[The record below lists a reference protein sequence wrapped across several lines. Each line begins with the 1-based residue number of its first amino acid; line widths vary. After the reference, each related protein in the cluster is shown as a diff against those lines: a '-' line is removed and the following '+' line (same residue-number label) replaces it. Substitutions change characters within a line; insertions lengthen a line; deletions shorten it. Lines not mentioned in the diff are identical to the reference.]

1 VNRTMLWLPALVA
14 GATLTATAQA
24 LPTKIAIIHLQ
35 NAIIGTKDGQKAAK
49 ELETRF
55 MPKRKEIEGRQG
67 EIQALQAQLRA
78 SSNTASE
85 EQKNKLMRDIDVK
98 QKALQRDGEDASAEL
113 DQEQQ
118 KLFQDIGGKV
128 MAVIDKYAS
137 DNGYAVVIDVSAQAS
152 PVLYASTSVDIT
164 RQVVELFDK
173 NAPAAAPGATP
184 GAAPAAAP
192 PPAPVKSP
200 AATPSPMA
208 PPPAKPKP
216 PAK

>member
-1 VNRTMLWLPALVA
+1 MFWLPALLA
-14 GATLTATAQA
+14 GATLNLPAQA
-24 LPTKIAIIHLQ
+24 PPAKIAIIHLQ

-67 EIQALQAQLRA
+67 AIQALQAQLRA
-78 SSNTASE
+78 SSNTANE

-128 MAVIDKYAS
+128 MAVIDKFAS
-137 DNGYAVVIDVSAQAS
+137 DNGFAVVIDVSAQSS
-152 PVLYASTSVDIT
+152 PILYASTSIDIT
-164 RQVVELFDK
+164 RQIVELFDK
-173 NAPAAAPGATP
+173 NSPAAA
-184 GAAPAAAP
+184 AAPA
-192 PPAPVKSP
+192 PA
-200 AATPSPMA
+200 A

-216 PAK
+216 APVK

>member
-1 VNRTMLWLPALVA
+1 MLWLPALVA
-14 GATLTATAQA
+14 GATLILSAQA
-24 LPTKIAIIHLQ
+24 PPTKIAIIHLQ

-137 DNGYAVVIDVSAQAS
+137 DNGFAVVIDVSAQAS
-152 PVLYASTSVDIT
+152 PILYASTSVDIT
-164 RQVVELFDK
+164 RQVVDLFDK
-173 NAPAAAPGATP
+173 NTPAAAPAPAAAKPSGAVP
-184 GAAPAAAP
+184 
-192 PPAPVKSP
+192 SP
-200 AATPSPMA
+200 ATSA
-208 PPPAKPKP
+208 PAKPKP
-216 PAK
+216 PAPVAPVK

>member
-1 VNRTMLWLPALVA
+1 MFWLPAILA
-14 GATLTATAQA
+14 GATLTLAGQA
-24 LPTKIAIIHLQ
+24 PPTKIAIIHLQ

-49 ELETRF
+49 ELETKF
-55 MPKRKEIEGRQG
+55 MPKRQEIEKRQG

-85 EQKNKLMRDIDVK
+85 DQKNKLMRDIDVK

-137 DNGYAVVIDVSAQAS
+137 DNGFAVVIDVSAQAS

-173 NAPAAAPGATP
+173 NAPAAAPTGTP
-184 GAAPAAAP
+184 A
-192 PPAPVKSP
+192 V
-200 AATPSPMA
+200 PS
-208 PPPAKPKP
+208 PAKPKP
-216 PAK
+216 PAPVK

>member
-1 VNRTMLWLPALVA
+1 MNRKMFWLPALLA
-14 GATLTATAQA
+14 GATLTLPAQA
-24 LPTKIAIIHLQ
+24 PPTKIAIIHLQ

-67 EIQALQAQLRA
+67 EIQSLQAQLRA

-118 KLFQDIGGKV
+118 KLFQEVGGRV

-137 DNGYAVVIDVSAQAS
+137 DNGFAVVIDVSAQAS
-152 PVLYASTSVDIT
+152 PILYASTSVDIT

-173 NAPAAAPGATP
+173 NAPAAG
-184 GAAPAAAP
+184 APA
-192 PPAPVKSP
+192 PPAAKSP
-200 AATPSPMA
+200 AVSSPA
-208 PPPAKPKP
+208 FPAPAKPKP
-216 PAK
+216 APVK

>member
-1 VNRTMLWLPALVA
+1 MFWLPALLA
-14 GATLTATAQA
+14 GATLTLPAQA
-24 LPTKIAIIHLQ
+24 PPTKIAIIHLQ

-49 ELETRF
+49 ELETKF

-85 EQKNKLMRDIDVK
+85 EQKNKLMRDIDTK

-137 DNGYAVVIDVSAQAS
+137 DNGFAVVIDVSAQAS

-173 NAPAAAPGATP
+173 NAPA
-184 GAAPAAAP
+184 GAAPTPAAP
-192 PPAPVKSP
+192 PA
-200 AATPSPMA
+200 
-208 PPPAKPKP
+208 AKPKP
-216 PAK
+216 APPK

>member
-1 VNRTMLWLPALVA
+1 MKLWLPAMLA
-14 GATLTATAQA
+14 GAALTLPAQA
-24 LPTKIAIIHLQ
+24 PTKIAIIHLQ

-55 MPKRKEIEGRQG
+55 MPKRQEIEKRQG
-67 EIQALQAQLRA
+67 EIQALQQQLRA

-118 KLFQDIGGKV
+118 KLFQEIGGKV

-137 DNGYAVVIDVSAQAS
+137 DNGFAVVIDVSAQAS
-152 PVLYASTSVDIT
+152 PILYASTSVDIT

-173 NAPAAAPGATP
+173 NSPGN
-184 GAAPAAAP
+184 AAAP
-192 PPAPVKSP
+192 PAPA
-200 AATPSPMA
+200 
-208 PPPAKPKP
+208 PAKPKP
-216 PAK
+216 APVK

>member
-1 VNRTMLWLPALVA
+1 VNRTMFWLPALLA
-14 GATLTATAQA
+14 GATLTLPAQA
-24 LPTKIAIIHLQ
+24 PPTKIAIIHLQ

-49 ELETRF
+49 ELETKF

-85 EQKNKLMRDIDVK
+85 EQKNKLMRDIDTK

-137 DNGYAVVIDVSAQAS
+137 DNGFAVVIDVSAQAS
-152 PVLYASTSVDIT
+152 PILYASTSVDIT

-173 NAPAAAPGATP
+173 NAPAAA
-184 GAAPAAAP
+184 APVPAAP
-192 PPAPVKSP
+192 PA
-200 AATPSPMA
+200 
-208 PPPAKPKP
+208 AKPKP
-216 PAK
+216 APPK

>member
-1 VNRTMLWLPALVA
+1 MNRKMFWLPAALLA
-14 GATLTATAQA
+14 GATLTLPAQA
-24 LPTKIAIIHLQ
+24 PPTKIAIIHLQ

-67 EIQALQAQLRA
+67 EIQSLQAQLRA

-118 KLFQDIGGKV
+118 KLFQEVGGRV

-137 DNGYAVVIDVSAQAS
+137 DNGFAVVIDVSAQAS
-152 PVLYASTSVDIT
+152 PILYASTSVDIT

-173 NAPAAAPGATP
+173 NTPAAGAPAP
-184 GAAPAAAP
+184 PAA
-192 PPAPVKSP
+192 KSP
-200 AATPSPMA
+200 AVSSPA
-208 PPPAKPKP
+208 FPAPAKPKP
-216 PAK
+216 APVK

>member
-1 VNRTMLWLPALVA
+1 MNRTMFWLPALLA
-14 GATLTATAQA
+14 GATLNLPAQA
-24 LPTKIAIIHLQ
+24 PPAKIAIIHLQ

-55 MPKRKEIEGRQG
+55 MPRRKEIEGRQG

-128 MAVIDKYAS
+128 MAVIDKFAS
-137 DNGYAVVIDVSAQAS
+137 DNGFAVVIDVSAQSS
-152 PVLYASTSVDIT
+152 PILYASTSIDIT
-164 RQVVELFDK
+164 RQIVELFDK
-173 NAPAAAPGATP
+173 NSPAAAA
-184 GAAPAAAP
+184 ASAPA
-192 PPAPVKSP
+192 
-200 AATPSPMA
+200 A

-216 PAK
+216 APVK

>member
-1 VNRTMLWLPALVA
+1 MFWLPALLA
-14 GATLTATAQA
+14 GATLTLPAQA
-24 LPTKIAIIHLQ
+24 PPTKIAIIHLQ

-49 ELETRF
+49 ELETKF

-85 EQKNKLMRDIDVK
+85 EQKNKLMRDIDTK

-137 DNGYAVVIDVSAQAS
+137 DNGFAVVIDVSAQAS
-152 PVLYASTSVDIT
+152 PILYASTSVDIT

-173 NAPAAAPGATP
+173 NAPAAA
-184 GAAPAAAP
+184 APVPAAP
-192 PPAPVKSP
+192 PA
-200 AATPSPMA
+200 
-208 PPPAKPKP
+208 AKPKP
-216 PAK
+216 APPK

>member
-1 VNRTMLWLPALVA
+1 MNRTMFWLPALLA
-14 GATLTATAQA
+14 GATLTLPAQA
-24 LPTKIAIIHLQ
+24 PPTKIAIIHLQ

-49 ELETRF
+49 ELETKF

-85 EQKNKLMRDIDVK
+85 EQKNKLMRDIDTK

-137 DNGYAVVIDVSAQAS
+137 DNGFAVVIDVSAQAS
-152 PVLYASTSVDIT
+152 PILYASTSVDIT

-173 NAPAAAPGATP
+173 NAPAAA
-184 GAAPAAAP
+184 APVPTAP
-192 PPAPVKSP
+192 PA
-200 AATPSPMA
+200 
-208 PPPAKPKP
+208 AKPKP
-216 PAK
+216 APPK

>member
-1 VNRTMLWLPALVA
+1 MNRTMFWLPALLA
-14 GATLTATAQA
+14 GATLNLPAQA
-24 LPTKIAIIHLQ
+24 PPAKIAIIHLQ

-67 EIQALQAQLRA
+67 EVQALQAQLRA

-137 DNGYAVVIDVSAQAS
+137 DNGFAVVIDVSAQSS
-152 PVLYASTSVDIT
+152 PILYASTSIDIT
-164 RQVVELFDK
+164 RQIVELFDK
-173 NAPAAAPGATP
+173 NSPAAA
-184 GAAPAAAP
+184 AAPA
-192 PPAPVKSP
+192 PA
-200 AATPSPMA
+200 A

-216 PAK
+216 APVK

>member
-1 VNRTMLWLPALVA
+1 MNRKMFWLPALLA
-14 GATLTATAQA
+14 GATLTLPAQA
-24 LPTKIAIIHLQ
+24 PPTKIAIIHLQ

-49 ELETRF
+49 DLETRF

-67 EIQALQAQLRA
+67 EIQSLQAQLRA

-118 KLFQDIGGKV
+118 KLFQEVGGRV

-137 DNGYAVVIDVSAQAS
+137 DNGFAVVIDVSAQAS
-152 PVLYASTSVDIT
+152 PILYASTSVDIT

-173 NAPAAAPGATP
+173 NTPAAGAAVPPAAKSPAAVPPAAAPG
-184 GAAPAAAP
+184 
-192 PPAPVKSP
+192 
-200 AATPSPMA
+200 
-208 PPPAKPKP
+208 PAKPKAAP
-216 PAK
+216 VK

>member
-1 VNRTMLWLPALVA
+1 MFWLPALLA
-14 GATLTATAQA
+14 GATLTLPAQA
-24 LPTKIAIIHLQ
+24 PPTKIAIIHLQ
-35 NAIIGTKDGQKAAK
+35 NAIIGTKDGQRAAK
-49 ELETRF
+49 ELETKF

-85 EQKNKLMRDIDVK
+85 EQKNKLMRDIDAK

-152 PVLYASTSVDIT
+152 PVLYASTAVDIT

-173 NAPAAAPGATP
+173 NSPAAA
-184 GAAPAAAP
+184 AAPAVTA
-192 PPAPVKSP
+192 PAPVK
-200 AATPSPMA
+200 
-208 PPPAKPKP
+208 PKP
-216 PAK
+216 APVK

>member
-1 VNRTMLWLPALVA
+1 MIWLPALLA
-14 GATLTATAQA
+14 GATLTLPAQA
-24 LPTKIAIIHLQ
+24 PPAKIAIIHLQ

-85 EQKNKLMRDIDVK
+85 EQKNKLMRDVDVK

-118 KLFQDIGGKV
+118 KLFQNIGGKV

-137 DNGYAVVIDVSAQAS
+137 DNGFAVVIDVSAQSS
-152 PVLYASTSVDIT
+152 PILYASTSVDIT
-164 RQVVELFDK
+164 RQIVELFDK
-173 NAPAAAPGATP
+173 NDPGAA
-184 GAAPAAAP
+184 AAPAAAAP
-192 PPAPVKSP
+192 AKPAPVSL
-200 AATPSPMA
+200 A
-208 PPPAKPKP
+208 PAKPKP
-216 PAK
+216 APVK

>member
-1 VNRTMLWLPALVA
+1 MNRTMFWLPALLA
-14 GATLTATAQA
+14 GATLTLPAQA
-24 LPTKIAIIHLQ
+24 PPTKIAIIHLQ

-49 ELETRF
+49 ELETKF

-85 EQKNKLMRDIDVK
+85 EQKNKLMRDIDTK

-137 DNGYAVVIDVSAQAS
+137 DNGFAVVIDVSAQAS
-152 PVLYASTSVDIT
+152 PILYASTSVDIT
-164 RQVVELFDK
+164 RQVVEMFDK
-173 NAPAAAPGATP
+173 NAPA
-184 GAAPAAAP
+184 GAAPVPAA
-192 PPAPVKSP
+192 PAPVKP
-200 AATPSPMA
+200 KPA
-208 PPPAKPKP
+208 PPK
-216 PAK
+216 

>member
-1 VNRTMLWLPALVA
+1 MFWLPALLA
-14 GATLTATAQA
+14 GATLNLPAQA
-24 LPTKIAIIHLQ
+24 PPAKIAIIHLQ

-67 EIQALQAQLRA
+67 AIQALQAQLRA
-78 SSNTASE
+78 SSNTANE

-128 MAVIDKYAS
+128 MAVIDKFAS
-137 DNGYAVVIDVSAQAS
+137 DNGFAVVIDVSAQSS
-152 PVLYASTSVDIT
+152 PILYASTSIDIT
-164 RQVVELFDK
+164 RQIVELFDK
-173 NAPAAAPGATP
+173 NSPAAAA
-184 GAAPAAAP
+184 ASAPA
-192 PPAPVKSP
+192 
-200 AATPSPMA
+200 A

-216 PAK
+216 APVK

>member
-1 VNRTMLWLPALVA
+1 MFWLPALLA
-14 GATLTATAQA
+14 GATLNLPAQA
-24 LPTKIAIIHLQ
+24 PPAKIAIIHLQ

-55 MPKRKEIEGRQG
+55 MPRRKEIEGRQG

-128 MAVIDKYAS
+128 MAVIDKFAS
-137 DNGYAVVIDVSAQAS
+137 DNGFAVVIDVSAQSS
-152 PVLYASTSVDIT
+152 PILYASTSIDIT
-164 RQVVELFDK
+164 RQIVELFDK
-173 NAPAAAPGATP
+173 NSPAAAA
-184 GAAPAAAP
+184 ASAPA
-192 PPAPVKSP
+192 
-200 AATPSPMA
+200 A

-216 PAK
+216 APVK

>member
-1 VNRTMLWLPALVA
+1 MNRKMFWLPALLA
-14 GATLTATAQA
+14 GATLTLPAQA
-24 LPTKIAIIHLQ
+24 PPTKIAIIHLQ

-67 EIQALQAQLRA
+67 EIQSLQAQLRA

-118 KLFQDIGGKV
+118 KLFQEVGGRV

-137 DNGYAVVIDVSAQAS
+137 DNGFAVVIDVSAQAS
-152 PVLYASTSVDIT
+152 PILYASTSVDIT

-173 NAPAAAPGATP
+173 NTPAAGAPAP
-184 GAAPAAAP
+184 PAAKS
-192 PPAPVKSP
+192 PAPVSLP
-200 AATPSPMA
+200 AS

-216 PAK
+216 APVK